1 MDLHNQM
8 ISGIPMTDPDELEDI
23 LINAADKLT
32 DGNEPIVLEALMNVL
47 VDYYIFT
54 LEPGDDEQDIG
65 FLVSNIEDR
74 VCNAI
79 AFRNTLIDNGLY
91 DTSEIEVGPI
101 TEKDIEQINA
111 KFGITNPAD
120 DSNDEEDYDDE
131 NDDLPYPI
139 DSDRYIKIVDTPL
152 GKVKRYMIRC
162 PKCSETSQES
172 NASDPDDIRDKEIPG
187 MMKRFESEGFEITV
201 KMVPKKEFD

>member
-1 MDLHNQM
+1 MDLHHQT
-8 ISGIPMTDPDELEDI
+8 ISGIPMTDPDELEDV

-32 DGNEPIVLEALMNVL
+32 DGNEPIILEALMNVL
-47 VDYYIFT
+47 VDYYVFT

-65 FLVSNIEDR
+65 FLVSNIEDK
-74 VCNAI
+74 VCDAI
-79 AFRNTLIDNGLY
+79 AFRKTLIDNGLY
-91 DTSEIEVGPI
+91 DTPEIEVGPM
-101 TEKDIEQINA
+101 TEEHIEQINA

-131 NDDLPYPI
+131 NDDLSYPI

-162 PKCSETSQES
+162 PKCSETPQES
-172 NASDPDDIRDKEIPG
+172 DASDPDDFRDKEIPG
-187 MMKRFESEGFEITV
+187 MMKRFESDGFEITV